1 MRTLNHLAFRLGV
14 KPMPPEHY
22 AIASITGPDGT
33 KYDIIEM
40 FHGLLDFIEKK
51 GNSGDLHRSGDPVGV

>member
-51 GNSGDLHRSGDPVGV
+51 GN